1 MEDSRMIVTMTV
13 GDLRELIKEEM
24 SAIKKEDEP
33 TTGRLIYGLRGI
45 SELFHVSHK
54 TAQKYKDTF
63 LKPAVKQNGRK
74 IVTNADYALKLFNDY
89 KHR

>member
-1 MEDSRMIVTMTV
+1 MEDSKMIVTMTV

-24 SAIKKEDEP
+24 SAIKKEEEP
-33 TTGRLIYGLRGI
+33 TTGTLVYGLRAI
-45 SELFHVSHK
+45 SDLFHVSHK

-63 LKPAVKQNGRK
+63 LKAAVKQNGRK
-74 IVTNADYALKLFNDY
+74 IVTNADYALRLFNDY